1 MKFEKRAKR
10 IRFNLLSKSKD
21 RIRLCVFRSSNHTSI
36 QAIDDSKGLTIASS
50 STCSSAFKE
59 SFSSK
64 SVSAAE
70 WVGKQLGAKLLEL
83 QQTRVFF
90 DRGGYKY
97 HGRVKALADG
107 VRSMGLDF

>member
-1 MKFEKRAKR
+1 MRFEKRAKR

-36 QAIDDSKGLTIASS
+36 QAIDDSKGITIASS
-50 STCSSAFKE
+50 STCSNEFKE
-59 SFSSK
+59 DASSK
-64 SVSAAE
+64 SVSAAT
-70 WVGKQLGAKLLEL
+70 WVGKQIGSKLLAL
-83 QQTRVFF
+83 DKTKVFF